1 MAQLDA
7 RDGLA
12 EVLRSANRG
21 AAQLADVLRGLDQST
36 ADAAQVGEWT
46 LSQTMAHVI
55 GTARLYHRVLT
66 GWASPLQLGGLPTLN
81 AGYMAGLIEDRPH
94 VLADL
99 LDEAADSYAAKA
111 LEVGPDTICNF
122 HLGLQVDVV
131 TITAFLGNE
140 ILMHGWDIAHEVG
153 TAFVDD
159 EAALPVLAVLTPL
172 TAAFIDPE
180 SLKTRGRIA
189 LCPQGGPIYG
199 YELSPEGA
207 TYIAGDSGV
216 EFDCLVHGPA
226 FAVLLWRNGRL
237 EWDRAKLETSGPRP
251 ELGPVFAYMRF

>member
-1 MAQLDA
+1 MAQLDS

-12 EVLRSANRG
+12 EVLRSAHRG

-55 GTARLYHRVLT
+55 GTARLYRRVLT
-66 GWASPLQLGGLPTLN
+66 GWASPLQVGGLPTLN
-81 AGYMAGLIEDRPH
+81 AGYMAGLVEDRPR

-99 LDEAADSYAAKA
+99 LEEAADSYAAKA
-111 LEVGPDTICNF
+111 LEIGPDTLCNF

-131 TITAFLGNE
+131 TVTAFLGNE
-140 ILMHGWDIAHEVG
+140 VLMHGWDIAHVVG

-180 SLKTRGRIA
+180 ALKTQGRVA
-189 LCPQGGPIYG
+189 LCPQGGAIYG
-199 YELSPEGA
+199 HELSPDGA
-207 TYIAGDSGV
+207 TYIGGDSFV
-216 EFDCLVHGPA
+216 EFDCLIHGSA
-226 FAVLLWRNGRL
+226 FALLLWRNGRL
-237 EWDRAKLETSGPRP
+237 EWDRAGLETSGPRP
-251 ELGPVFAYMRF
+251 DLGPAFAYMRF